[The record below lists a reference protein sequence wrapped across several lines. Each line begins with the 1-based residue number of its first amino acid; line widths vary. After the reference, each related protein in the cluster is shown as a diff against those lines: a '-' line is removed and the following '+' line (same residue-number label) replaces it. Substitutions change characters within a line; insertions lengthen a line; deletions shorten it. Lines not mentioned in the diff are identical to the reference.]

1 MTATDQTLLA
11 LWLAEHD
18 DDTPDTYLTAL
29 SVPAPFLT
37 DDVSEGDD
45 L

>member
-1 MTATDQTLLA
+1 MTATDRVLLA

-18 DDTPDTYLTAL
+18 DDTPDTYLAAL
-29 SVPAPFLT
+29 FAPAPFLT